1 MILTTF
7 GSPKQHRDVWRLA
20 WPMILSN
27 ISLPLL
33 TAVDTALLGHL
44 ENAQYL
50 GAVAVGGSILT
61 FIYWSFGFL
70 RMGTT
75 SLNAR
80 AFGAE
85 DANTCRLLLGQSTLL
100 ALALAIMLF
109 SLQGLIFPF
118 ALSLMD
124 PSPAIR
130 ELALAYTQIRIFSAP
145 ATLAT
150 YAIVG
155 WFIGLQNTRAPLLIM
170 LTTNILNI
178 LLDFLLIIGLD
189 MNSEGAALATVTAEY
204 AGLTVAL
211 YLIRRELKALGGKL
225 LHHKLFKLSEYRP
238 LLLVNRHLF
247 VRTACLLFS
256 FSFFTAQGARQGDE
270 LLAANAIILQL
281 IMLTSYGL
289 DGFAHASEALIGK
302 SVGRK
307 ELPELYAV
315 CRTTTFWALLTAIL
329 FTLLF
334 AFAKLPLIGLFSDIE
349 AVSLLVRQ
357 YYFWVLL
364 LPLISVWSYQLD
376 GIFIGAGKTQGMQ
389 NSMLFSCFI
398 VYIPLWWLTQSWGNH
413 GLWLAFCA
421 FNLARTLS
429 MSLLFHRY
437 SRSQQW
443 FSSMS

>member
-1 MILTTF
+1 
-7 GSPKQHRDVWRLA
+7 
-20 WPMILSN
+20 MILSN

-44 ENAQYL
+44 ENARFL
-50 GAVAVGGSILT
+50 GAVAIGGSILT

-75 SLNAR
+75 SLSAR

-85 DANTCRLLLGQSTLL
+85 DSSTCRLLLGQSLLL
-100 ALALAIMLF
+100 AISLAVMLF
-109 SLQGLIFPF
+109 ALQGLIFPF

-124 PSPAIR
+124 PSPAIQ
-130 ELALAYTQIRIFSAP
+130 ELAMAYTQIRIFSAP

-170 LTTNILNI
+170 VSTNILNI
-178 LLDFLLIIGLD
+178 LLDCLLIIGLD

-204 AGLTVAL
+204 AGLILAIFLV
-211 YLIRRELKALGGKL
+211 RRELKALGGEL
-225 LHHKLFKLSEYRP
+225 LIHKLFKLSDYRP

-256 FSFFTAQGARQGDE
+256 FSFFTAQGARQGDA

-281 IMLTSYGL
+281 LLLTSYGL

-307 ELPELYAV
+307 QLAELYAV
-315 CRTTTFWALLTAIL
+315 CRTTTFWALLTAVL
-329 FTLLF
+329 FTVLF
-334 AFAKLPLIGLFSDIE
+334 AFAKAPLIALFSDID
-349 AVSLLVRQ
+349 AVRQ
-357 YYFWVLL
+357 LVQEYYFWILL

-376 GIFIGAGKTQGMQ
+376 GIFIGAGKTKGMQ
-389 NSMLFSCFI
+389 NAMLFSCFI
-398 VYIPLWWLTQSWGNH
+398 VYIPLWWLTQGWGNH

-429 MSLLFHRY
+429 MSLLFYRY
-437 SRSQQW
+437 SRTQQW
-443 FSSMS
+443 FSTAH